1 MKIFLMFLFLF
12 SFIITTSKAQDHS
25 FYYKQNKFGLTSP
38 GAMKYGLY
46 GYDNPAVLNNLD
58 QFDML
63 FLWSN
68 AGGGSFK
75 NWGLFTGVPHFGFSA
90 VHNSESI
97 YSVTDFKVSAAV
109 GTPAFSV
116 GFGYGWSSGDLDYF
130 DSPDIFTLGT
140 LYRPIRYLSIG
151 LMGNIST
158 DQYSEGA
165 VDIAVRPLG
174 NEIISLFGDYVVQ
187 KNLPKEA
194 VNWSIGAALEPLP
207 GVRIIGRYFEDK
219 SFNAGLQF
227 SFGRAGFSS
236 EHVDIHNGGSSDIY
250 GIRIGGYDRNIF
262 HELFNKVNYTK
273 IDLLGDTKYQR
284 YRLFDNSNT
293 LLELIKQIDAAK
305 TDNGIAGI
313 AINTSGMH
321 INKEMLW
328 ELREKLLD
336 FKKTGKHV
344 VIFIDV
350 IDMSGYEFATA
361 ADKIVM
367 DPLGEIA
374 MQGFLFGRQ
383 YYKGTLEKIGV
394 GFTELRYFKYKSAV
408 ETFSRDN
415 MSDADSIQWKKF
427 IDDNYTLAR
436 NEICAAR
443 NISKEK
449 FDMLVDSIALFTAQ
463 TALENHLVD
472 TLGRWDKVEEVIKE
486 LEGENKGTV
495 SPGSLAEFHLPGDN
509 YWGRKPEI
517 AVVYAIGVCAM
528 DEGIKARSLSKD
540 IKAIADDDNIKALV
554 FRVDSP
560 GGDGMASDV
569 VAEALKKCKEKKP
582 VIVSQG
588 HVAGSGGYW
597 ISMYGDKI
605 VAAPITIT
613 GSIGVI
619 SGWYYNKGLKESLG
633 VSTDYVKQGNHA
645 DLLFG
650 MAIPFTG
657 IDLPN
662 RDLNPDEKGKAEK
675 IIKEYYRDFVSKV
688 SKGRNLSYAYVDSIG
703 QGRIWSGIDGLNNK
717 LVDVLGGL
725 SDAIK
730 IAADKAGLN
739 GKEYKL
745 VQFPEPPLISF
756 DFIKPKFLGID
767 IENNAVIEHFKF
779 RLNHNRYPL
788 FMLPMD
794 YMDYYTSSL
803 STLQ

>member
-1 MKIFLMFLFLF
+1 MKIFHLSLLLF
-12 SFIITTSKAQDHS
+12 SFIIFTLQAQDHS

-38 GAMKYGLY
+38 GAMKFGLY
-46 GYDNPAVLNNLD
+46 GYDNPATLNNLN
-58 QFDML
+58 QFDLL

-68 AGGGSFK
+68 AGRDNFK
-75 NWGLFTGVPHFGFSA
+75 NWGLFSGVPHFGFSA

-97 YSVTDFKVSAAV
+97 FSVTNFKLSAAV
-109 GTPAFSV
+109 GSPAFSL

-130 DSPDIFTLGT
+130 ESPDIFTLGT

-151 LMGNIST
+151 LTGNIST
-158 DQYSEGA
+158 DQYSEG
-165 VDIAVRPLG
+165 VIDLAVRPLG
-174 NEIISLFGDYVVQ
+174 NEIVSLFGDYVVQ
-187 KNLPKEA
+187 KDLPKNA
-194 VNWSIGAALEPLP
+194 VNWSVGAAIEPLP

-219 SFNAGLQF
+219 SLNLGWQF
-227 SFGRAGFSS
+227 SFGRAAFSS
-236 EHVDIHNGGSSDIY
+236 EAVHIHKGSDSNIF

-262 HELFNKVNYTK
+262 HGILNKASYAK

-305 TDNGIAGI
+305 NDNTIAGI
-313 AINTSGMH
+313 AINTSGMN

-328 ELREKLLD
+328 ELREKLID

-350 IDMSGYEFATA
+350 TSISGYQFASA

-367 DPLGEIA
+367 DPMGEITL
-374 MQGFLFGRQ
+374 QGFLFGRQ

-415 MSDADSIQWKKF
+415 MSEADSIQWKE
-427 IDDNYTLAR
+427 IVDDDYSLAK
-436 NEICAAR
+436 NDICTSR

-472 TLGRWDKVEEVIKE
+472 TLGRWDKVEEIIKN
-486 LEGENKGTV
+486 LEGENKGMS
-495 SPGSLAEFHLPGDN
+495 SPHSLAEFNLPSDN
-509 YWGRKPEI
+509 YWGKKPEI
-517 AVVYAIGVCAM
+517 AIVYAVGVCAM
-528 DEGIKARSLSKD
+528 DAGIKARSLSKD
-540 IKAIADDDNIKALV
+540 IKSITEDDNIKALV

-588 HVAGSGGYW
+588 YVAGSGGYW

-605 VAAPITIT
+605 VAAPNTIT

-633 VSTDYVKQGNHA
+633 VSTDYVKQGKHA

-657 IDLPN
+657 ISLPN
-662 RDLNPDEKGKAEK
+662 RDLNSDEKNKAEE
-675 IIKEYYRDFVSKV
+675 IIKDYYKDFVSKV
-688 SKGRNLSYAYVDSIG
+688 SNGRNLSYNYVDSIG
-703 QGRIWSGIDGLNNK
+703 QGRVWSGTDGLDNK
-717 LVDVLGGL
+717 LVDILGGL
-725 SDAIK
+725 SDAIN
-730 IAADKAGLN
+730 IAVDKAGLTGN
-739 GKEYKL
+739 EYNFIQYPK
-745 VQFPEPPLISF
+745 PPLISF
-756 DFIKPKFLGID
+756 DFIRPKILGID
-767 IENNAVIEHFKF
+767 IENNSFIEHFKF
-779 RLNHNRYPL
+779 RLNHNGYPL

-794 YMDYYTSSL
+794 YMDYYSSSL
-803 STLQ
+803 NILP